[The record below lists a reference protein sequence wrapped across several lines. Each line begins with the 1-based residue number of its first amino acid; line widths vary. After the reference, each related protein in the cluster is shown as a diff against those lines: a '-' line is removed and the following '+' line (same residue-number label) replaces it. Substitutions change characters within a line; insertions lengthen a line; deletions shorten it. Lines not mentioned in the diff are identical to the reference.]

1 MVWLIWKIM
10 CICLLY
16 TATKSVKK
24 GVYEQKYTKKSHIFM
39 FDLHQ
44 NKVILNNNVQQVSG
58 SVITTLSF

>member
-1 MVWLIWKIM
+1 M
-10 CICLLY
+10 Y